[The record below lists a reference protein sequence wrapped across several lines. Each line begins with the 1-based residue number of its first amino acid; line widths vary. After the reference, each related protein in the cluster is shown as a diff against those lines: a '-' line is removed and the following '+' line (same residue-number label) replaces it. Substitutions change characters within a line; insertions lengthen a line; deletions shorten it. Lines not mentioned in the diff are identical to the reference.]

1 MREVIQKLE
10 EVEADLFDLYR
21 DMLRLENAGGT
32 QRVIEIIDD
41 VTNLISD
48 LEDELLSS
56 TV

>member
-48 LEDELLSS
+48 LEDEL
-56 TV
+56 